1 MVDEDNDGDL
11 DEKEEEEEE
20 EEIPQNLNMAEKFRI
35 VMKQNLIEHSM
46 VKMNTSML
54 MPPPPEE
61 LIRKT
66 AVDDEPVKTGAPI
79 PFM

>member
-1 MVDEDNDGDL
+1 
-11 DEKEEEEEE
+11 
-20 EEIPQNLNMAEKFRI
+20 MAEKFRI